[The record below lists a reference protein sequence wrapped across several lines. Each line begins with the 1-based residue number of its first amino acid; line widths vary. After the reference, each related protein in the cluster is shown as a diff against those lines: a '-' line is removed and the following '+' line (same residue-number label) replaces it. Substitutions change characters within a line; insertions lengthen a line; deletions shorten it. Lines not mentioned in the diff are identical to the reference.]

1 MKTFHV
7 RYERRTT
14 IQCYV
19 VVQAEDAIAAANTAQ
34 ELTVESDDALIEM
47 PETYH
52 VETNEIGEV
61 DEVDEVEDVEDVADT
76 GA

>member
-14 IQCYV
+14 VQCYV
-19 VVQAEDAIAAANTAQ
+19 EVQAEDAIAAANAAQ
-34 ELTVESDDALIEM
+34 ELITESDDALVEM

-61 DEVDEVEDVEDVADT
+61 DEVEDVEDAADAGT
-76 GA
+76 